1 MEITLSLLS
10 GILTPALLLI
20 AGLWFGVRMR
30 FFYFLHPIRFA
41 RDLRTAATAGG
52 SSPVAALTMALA
64 GTLGVGNVAG
74 VATAIVAGGPG
85 AVLWMILGAL
95 AAMSVKYAEVYLAVR
110 WRRRR
115 TENGK
120 TAYYGGAMYY
130 MRDALSVTARTDRGR
145 RAAAVIGGTFAI
157 LCTANALLTGN
168 IIQVRAAVSCVPMPP
183 ILFGIVFAGLAI
195 ASSYGGTK
203 QVSTL
208 SMYLIPALSIL
219 YVGLS
224 LLILTANIR
233 EIPSVLQLI
242 WEEAWAIRPAAGGV
256 AGFGISRA
264 VRFGITRGIFS
275 NEAGC
280 GTSPTAHASAD
291 TPSPHHQ
298 GCLGIFEVFADTVLL
313 CSLTAIVILLY
324 VDGEGLDGI
333 DLSLA
338 AYSELCGEI
347 GGAWVA
353 SLAGWIMRIAI
364 VLFAFAT
371 VVCQSCY
378 GMEALRYFL
387 PGRAAR
393 GIYLTLSAGAI
404 LIGSIISPGIM
415 WQIGDLVISL
425 MTCLN
430 VACLLWIGM
439 EEKCGGFL

>member
-1 MEITLSLLS
+1 
-10 GILTPALLLI
+10 
-20 AGLWFGVRMR
+20 
-30 FFYFLHPIRFA
+30 
-41 RDLRTAATAGG
+41 
-52 SSPVAALTMALA
+52 
-64 GTLGVGNVAG
+64 
-74 VATAIVAGGPG
+74 
-85 AVLWMILGAL
+85 MILGAL

-110 WRRRR
+110 WRRCR

-120 TAYYGGAMYY
+120 TAFFGGAMYY
-130 MRDALSVTARTDRGR
+130 MRDALSVTARTDYGR

-183 ILFGIVFAGLAI
+183 LLFGILFALLAV
-195 ASSYGGTK
+195 AASYGGTK

-233 EIPSVLQLI
+233 DIPSVLQLI
-242 WEEAWAIRPAAGGV
+242 WEEAWAIRPAAGGL

-291 TPSPHHQ
+291 TPSAHHQ

-313 CSLTAIVILLY
+313 CSLTAVVILLCM
-324 VDGEGLDGI
+324 DGEGLDGI

-338 AYSELCGEI
+338 AYSGLCGEI
-347 GGAWVA
+347 GGAWLA

-393 GIYLTLSAGAI
+393 GIYLTLSVGAI

-415 WQIGDLVISL
+415 WQIADLVISL

-430 VACLLWIGM
+430 VVCLLWIGRQ
-439 EEKCGGFL
+439 ERWGLF

>member
-10 GILTPALLLI
+10 GVLTPTLLLV
-20 AGLWFGVRMR
+20 AGVWFGTRLR
-30 FFYFLHPIRFA
+30 FFYFLHPLRFA

-110 WRRRR
+110 WRRCR

-130 MRDALSVTARTDRGR
+130 MRDALSVTARTDYGR

-183 ILFGIVFAGLAI
+183 LLFGILFALLAV
-195 ASSYGGTK
+195 AASYGGTK

-233 EIPSVLQLI
+233 DIPSVLQLI

-291 TPSPHHQ
+291 TPSAHHQ

-313 CSLTAIVILLY
+313 CSLTAVVILLFM
-324 VDGEGLDGI
+324 DGEGLDGI

-338 AYSELCGEI
+338 AYSGLCGII
-347 GGAWVA
+347 GGAWLA

-415 WQIGDLVISL
+415 WQIADLVISL

-430 VACLLWIGM
+430 VVCLLWIGRQ
-439 EEKCGGFL
+439 ERWGLF

>member
-1 MEITLSLLS
+1 METILSILS
-10 GILTPALLLI
+10 GLLTPSLLLI
-20 AGLWFGVRMR
+20 AGLWFGARMR
-30 FFYFLHPIRFA
+30 FFYFLHPIRFL
-41 RDLRTAATAGG
+41 RDLRIAATAGG

-64 GTLGVGNVAG
+64 GTLGVGNIAG

-95 AAMSVKYAEVYLAVR
+95 AAMSVKYAEVFLAVR
-110 WRRRR
+110 WRRCRR
-115 TENGK
+115 ENGK
-120 TAYYGGAMYY
+120 TIYYGGAMYY
-130 MRDALSVTARTDRGR
+130 MRDALSSSARTKHGR
-145 RAAAVIGGTFAI
+145 RIAALIGGAFAI

-168 IIQVRAAVSCVPMPP
+168 IIQVRAAVSCVPMQPL
-183 ILFGIVFAGLAI
+183 LFGILFAVLAVI
-195 ASSYGGTK
+195 ASYGGTK

-208 SMYLIPALSIL
+208 SMYLIPTLSIL

-224 LLILTANIR
+224 LLILMANLR
-233 EIPSVLQLI
+233 EIPSVLRLI
-242 WEEAWAIRPAAGGV
+242 WAEAWAIRPAAGGI

-313 CSLTAIVILLY
+313 CTLTAIVILLY
-324 VDGEGLDGI
+324 RGGEGLDGI
-333 DLSLA
+333 ELSLA
-338 AYSELCGEI
+338 AYSGLCESI
-347 GGAWVA
+347 GGAWLA

-387 PGRAAR
+387 PGRMAR
-393 GIYLTLSAGAI
+393 RIYLTLSAGAI
-404 LIGSIISPGIM
+404 LIGSVISPGVM

-430 VACLLWIGM
+430 VACLLWIGGR
-439 EEKCGGFL
+439 KRGGFL

>member
-1 MEITLSLLS
+1 METILSILS
-10 GILTPALLLI
+10 GLLTPSLLLI
-20 AGLWFGVRMR
+20 AGLWFGTRMR
-30 FFYFLHPIRFA
+30 FFYFLHPIRFL
-41 RDLRTAATAGG
+41 RDLRIAATAGG

-64 GTLGVGNVAG
+64 GTLGVGNIAG

-95 AAMSVKYAEVYLAVR
+95 AAMSVKYAEVFLAVR
-110 WRRRR
+110 WRRCRR
-115 TENGK
+115 ENGK
-120 TAYYGGAMYY
+120 TIYYGGAMYY
-130 MRDALSVTARTDRGR
+130 MRDALSSSARTKHGR
-145 RAAAVIGGTFAI
+145 RIAALIGGAFAI

-168 IIQVRAAVSCVPMPP
+168 IIQVRAAVSCVPIPP
-183 ILFGIVFAGLAI
+183 ILFGILFAALAVI
-195 ASSYGGTK
+195 ASYGGTK

-224 LLILTANIR
+224 LLILVANLDK
-233 EIPSVLQLI
+233 IPDVLRLI
-242 WEEAWAIRPAAGGV
+242 WEDAWAIRPAAGGI

-313 CSLTAIVILLY
+313 CTLTAIVILLY
-324 VDGEGLDGI
+324 RGGTGLDGI
-333 DLSLA
+333 ELSLG
-338 AYSELCGEI
+338 AYSGLCESI
-347 GGAWVA
+347 GGPWLA

-387 PGRAAR
+387 PGRMAR
-393 GIYLTLSAGAI
+393 RIYLTLSAGAI
-404 LIGSIISPGIM
+404 LIGSVISPGVM

-430 VACLLWIGM
+430 VACLLWIGGR
-439 EEKCGGFL
+439 KRGGFL

>member
-1 MEITLSLLS
+1 MEITLSVLS
-10 GILTPALLLI
+10 GVLTPALLLFT
-20 AGLWFGVRMR
+20 GLWFGIRLR
-30 FFYFLHPIRFA
+30 FFYFLHPIRFV
-41 RDLRTAATAGG
+41 RDLKTAAAAGG

-110 WRRRR
+110 WRRCR
-115 TENGK
+115 TEKGK
-120 TAYYGGAMYY
+120 TAYYGGTMYY
-130 MRDALSVTARTDRGR
+130 MRDALSLSARTNRGR
-145 RAAAVIGGTFAI
+145 RTAAVIGGTFAL

-168 IIQVRAAVSCVPMPP
+168 IIQVRAAVSCVPVPP
-183 ILFGIVFAGLAI
+183 FLFGILFAVLAV
-195 ASSYGGTK
+195 AASYGGTK

-208 SMYLIPALSIL
+208 SMYLIPSLSIL
-219 YVGLS
+219 YVGIS
-224 LLILTANIR
+224 LLILIANGS
-233 EIPSVLQLI
+233 EIPFVLRLI
-242 WEEAWAIRPAAGGV
+242 WEEALGIRPAAGGI

-264 VRFGITRGIFS
+264 IRYGITRGIFS

-313 CSLTAIVILLY
+313 CTMTALVILLY
-324 VDGEGLDGI
+324 TDARGLDGI
-333 DLSLA
+333 ELSLA
-338 AYSELCGEI
+338 AYSTLCGEI
-347 GGAWVA
+347 GGPWLA
-353 SLAGWIMRIAI
+353 SLAGWILRIAI

-404 LIGSIISPGIM
+404 LIGSVISPGVM

-425 MTCLN
+425 MTCMN
-430 VACLLWIGM
+430 VVCLLWIGGR
-439 EEKCGGFL
+439 KRGGFL

>member
-1 MEITLSLLS
+1 MEILLSVVS

-20 AGLWFGVRMR
+20 AGLYFGARMR

-41 RDLRTAATAGG
+41 KDLRTAATAGG

-85 AVLWMILGAL
+85 AVLWMLVGAL
-95 AAMSVKYAEVYLAVR
+95 AAMSVKYVEVYLAVH
-110 WRRRR
+110 WRRCRR
-115 TENGK
+115 ENGK
-120 TAYYGGAMYY
+120 TAFFGGAMYY
-130 MRDALSVTARTDRGR
+130 MRDGLSSITKSNSGR
-145 RAAAVIGGTFAI
+145 RIAVWIGGIFAL

-168 IIQVRAAVSCVPMPP
+168 VIQVRAAASCVPIPP
-183 ILFGIVFAGLAI
+183 LLFGILFAALAV
-195 ASSYGGTK
+195 AASYGGTK
-203 QVSTL
+203 QVSRM
-208 SMYLIPALSIL
+208 SIYLIPALSAL

-224 LLILTANIR
+224 LLLLVANVDR
-233 EIPSVLQLI
+233 IPSVLRLI
-242 WEEAWAIRPAAGGV
+242 WEEAWGLGPAAGGM

-264 VRFGITRGIFS
+264 IRYGVTRGIFS

-280 GTSPTAHASAD
+280 GTSPTAHAAAD

-313 CSLTAIVILLY
+313 CTMTALVILLY
-324 VDGEGLDGI
+324 TDHRGLDGI
-333 DLSLA
+333 ELSLA
-338 AYSELCGEI
+338 AYSGLCGEI
-347 GGAWVA
+347 GGAWLG
-353 SLAGWIMRIAI
+353 SLAGWILRIAI

-387 PGRAAR
+387 PGRWAR
-393 GIYLTLSAGAI
+393 RIYLPLSAAAI
-404 LIGSIISPGIM
+404 LTGSVISPGVM
-415 WQIGDLVISL
+415 WQIGDLVISG

-430 VACLLWIGM
+430 VVCLLYMGRRRHR
-439 EEKCGGFL
+439 

>member
-1 MEITLSLLS
+1 MEIMLSVLS
-10 GILTPALLLI
+10 GVITPALLLI
-20 AGLWFGVRMR
+20 AGLWFGIRMR
-30 FFYFLHPIRFA
+30 FFYFLHPIRFVK
-41 RDLRTAATAGG
+41 DLRVAATAGG

-74 VATAIVAGGPG
+74 VATAIVAGGAG
-85 AVLWMILGAL
+85 AVLWMLLGAL
-95 AAMSVKYAEVYLAVR
+95 AAMSVKYLEVSLAVR
-110 WRRRR
+110 WRRHR

-120 TAYYGGAMYY
+120 TAYFGGAMYY
-130 MRDALSVTARTDRGR
+130 MRDALSATARTGRGR
-145 RAAAVIGGTFAI
+145 RCAVLIGGTFAL

-168 IIQVRAAVSCVPMPP
+168 IIQVRAAVSCVPLPP
-183 ILFGIVFAGLAI
+183 LLFGILFAALAV
-195 ASSYGGTK
+195 AASYGGTK
-203 QVSTL
+203 QVSAL
-208 SMYLIPALSIL
+208 SMYMIPALSIL

-224 LLILTANIR
+224 LLILAANAGR
-233 EIPSVLQLI
+233 IPSVLRLI
-242 WEEAWAIRPAAGGV
+242 WEEAWGLQPAVGGL

-298 GCLGIFEVFADTVLL
+298 GCLGIFEVFADTILL
-313 CSLTAIVILLY
+313 CTLTALVILLY
-324 VDGEGLDGI
+324 TNTRGLDGI
-333 DLSLA
+333 ELSLA
-338 AYSELCGEI
+338 AYSGLCESI
-347 GGAWVA
+347 GGPWLA
-353 SLAGWIMRIAI
+353 SLAGWILRIAI

-387 PGRAAR
+387 PGRTAR
-393 GIYLTLSAGAI
+393 RIYLTMSVCAI
-404 LIGSIISPGIM
+404 LIGSVISPGMM

-430 VACLLWIGM
+430 VICLLWIG
-439 EEKCGGFL
+439 EKMRGGFL

>member
-10 GILTPALLLI
+10 GVLTPTLLLV
-20 AGLWFGVRMR
+20 AGVWFGTRLR
-30 FFYFLHPIRFA
+30 FFYFLHPLRFA

-110 WRRRR
+110 WRRCR
-115 TENGK
+115 TEKGK
-120 TAYYGGAMYY
+120 TAFFGGAMYY
-130 MRDALSVTARTDRGR
+130 MRDALSVTVRTDYGR

-183 ILFGIVFAGLAI
+183 LLFGILFALLAV
-195 ASSYGGTK
+195 AASYGGTK

-224 LLILTANIR
+224 LLILTAHIR
-233 EIPSVLQLI
+233 DIPSVLQLI
-242 WEEAWAIRPAAGGV
+242 WEEAWAIRPAAGGL

-291 TPSPHHQ
+291 TPSAHHQ

-313 CSLTAIVILLY
+313 CSLTAVVILLY
-324 VDGEGLDGI
+324 VDGKGLDGI
-333 DLSLA
+333 ELSLA
-338 AYSELCGEI
+338 AYSGLCGEI
-347 GGAWVA
+347 GGAWLA

-415 WQIGDLVISL
+415 WQIADLVISL

-430 VACLLWIGM
+430 VVCLLWIGRQ
-439 EEKCGGFL
+439 ERWGLF